1 MNLCSY
7 WRAVLAQDADGMR
20 AFLAPDAVVRWPNT
34 RERFTAEEF
43 IRVNCAYP
51 GAWKGGLE
59 RVEYAGDVAICV
71 VLVQSADDAQ
81 SLHAVSFLRLHG
93 DRIVQIDEY
102 WSDDGPVPPW
112 RTKLLAGGLLQ
123 SSQSD
128 LGCEQTRDARS
139 SAQNADACEERYPG
153 GTIER
158 TFL

>member
-71 VLVQSADDAQ
+71 VLVQSRMMHSRCTQ
-81 SLHAVSFLRLHG
+81 FLSCACTETGLFRSTNTGATTVPCRHG
-93 DRIVQIDEY
+93 EKRCWAE
-102 WSDDGPVPPW
+102 
-112 RTKLLAGGLLQ
+112 
-123 SSQSD
+123 
-128 LGCEQTRDARS
+128 
-139 SAQNADACEERYPG
+139 
-153 GTIER
+153 
-158 TFL
+158 